1 MGNILTLWRDLILK
15 EMIMPWQEATT
26 MSKRYEFV
34 CLASAEG
41 ANIAA
46 LCRSFKVS
54 RKTAYKWLKRFKNAG
69 KAGLADVSRRP
80 KSRPTATPLVV
91 EQAVLAVRDSHPAW
105 GGRKIRRR
113 LQDLATS
120 FNPAA
125 QVREKNE
132 ESGLAMS
139 APAASTVTAILRR
152 NGRLDGIDGRK
163 HQPFIRFE
171 HATPN
176 ALLQID
182 FKGHFAVGASRC
194 HPLTLVDDH
203 SRFSLLIRAC
213 ADEQGKTVQSHLTD
227 AFRDYGLPERMTMDN
242 GAPWGS
248 GAGHDITPLTLW
260 LMRLGIRVS
269 HSRPY
274 HPQTQGKNERF
285 NGTLLK
291 EVIAPRQ
298 FPTLRDAQAAFDW
311 WREVYNCER
320 PHDALNLATP
330 STRYRPSTKQFP
342 ETLPPVA
349 YPDGIVV
356 RRVQQK
362 GVISFQGRAFKLP
375 NALAGFPVALE
386 PKLGAHG
393 KYDVRFLQT
402 RITTIDTNPATT

>member
-1 MGNILTLWRDLILK
+1 
-15 EMIMPWQEATT
+15 MIMPWQEATT

-34 CLASAEG
+34 CLAAAEG

-54 RKTAYKWLKRFKNAG
+54 RKTAYKWLKRFDSLG

-80 KSRPTATPLVV
+80 KSRPTASPLAV
-91 EQAVLAVRDSHPAW
+91 EQSVLAVRDRHPAW

-113 LQDLATS
+113 LQDLAATAACS
-120 FNPAA
+120 PAQA
-125 QVREKNE
+125 AGNKE
-132 ESGLAMS
+132 ESGLAMTV
-139 APAASTVTAILRR
+139 PAASTVTAILRR

-171 HATPN
+171 HAAPN

-213 ADEQGKTVQSHLTD
+213 ADEQGETVQSHLTD

-298 FPTLRDAQAAFDW
+298 FPTLRDAQAAFDT
-311 WREVYNCER
+311 WRDIYNCER

-330 STRYRPSTKQFP
+330 STRYRPSTRRFP
-342 ETLPPVA
+342 ESLPPVT
-349 YPDGIVV
+349 YPEGVMV

-362 GVISFQGRAFKLP
+362 GEISFQGRTFKLP
-375 NALAGFPVALE
+375 NALAGFPVSLE
-386 PKLGAHG
+386 PKLKADGQ
-393 KYDVRFLQT
+393 YDVRFLQT
-402 RITTIDTNPATT
+402 RIATIDMTPATE